1 MRVSRPK
8 HSFVRSSSLSR
19 RTLLKGSAA
28 AGVTTALGSRIHA
41 FASAGGRF
49 SNGSATLYQATP
61 SVDISGTSLN
71 ILQWS
76 HFVPSYDT
84 WFDQFV
90 QEWATAN
97 GVTATVDHVNTAD
110 IPAAFA
116 AEISAEQGHDLIE
129 HIASLAYLEKSVL
142 NLQDV
147 WDEAIK
153 RHGEPVENARLNS
166 YNPTTD
172 TYYSFAHGFA
182 PDPAN
187 YRKSLWEAIDF
198 PDGPSTFDELLEGG
212 TRIWNEQGVQMGLGM
227 SQEIDSQ
234 MAAQTLI
241 WAFGGAIQDENEKVT
256 INSPETIEAVNFMK
270 ELFTSC
276 MTPEVF
282 SWNAASNNQLL
293 VAGQASYILNSI
305 SAFRTAQEQQPETAA
320 DIFFSTPL
328 VGPAGEE
335 RALAHAHAAMAYQI
349 PTYSQNQD
357 TAKEFLLH
365 LVANY
370 EAACLGGKL
379 YNFPAFPSTVPDLLE
394 EGGPLDNDPAGAEPP
409 DKLNVLKTAN
419 DWTVNLGWPGPA
431 NALAGESQNTFVLS
445 NMMAKA
451 ARDEMTVEEAVAE
464 AEQILN
470 QIADN
475 WRSEG
480 LMGGGQ

>member
-1 MRVSRPK
+1 MRVSRPRQ
-8 HSFVRSSSLSR
+8 SVRSSFSR
-19 RTLLKGSAA
+19 RTLLRAGAA

-41 FASAGGRF
+41 FAAAGGRF
-49 SNGSATLYQATP
+49 PNGTATLYQATP
-61 SVDISGTSLN
+61 TVDISGTELK

-76 HFVPSYDT
+76 HFVPSYDA

-97 GVTATVDHVNTAD
+97 GVTASVDHVNTAD

-116 AEISAEQGHDLIE
+116 AEISAGQGHDLIQ
-129 HIASLAYLEKSVL
+129 HIASLAHLEQSVL
-142 NLQDV
+142 DLKDV
-147 WDEAIK
+147 WDEAIS
-153 RHGEPVENARLNS
+153 RHGDAVENCRLNS

-172 TYYSFAHGFA
+172 KFYSFCHGYA

-187 YRKSLWEAIDF
+187 YRKSLWEAIDM
-198 PDGPSTFDELLEGG
+198 PNGPGTFQELLDGG
-212 TRIWNEQGVQMGLGM
+212 TKIWNEQGVQMGLGM

-234 MAAQTLI
+234 MAAQTMI
-241 WAFGGAIQDENEKVT
+241 WAFGGSIQDENENVT
-256 INSPETIEAVNFMK
+256 INSPEVIEAVNFMK
-270 ELFTSC
+270 QLFQSC

-305 SAFRTAQEQQPETAA
+305 SAFRTAQEQQPETAN

-328 VGPAGEE
+328 VGPAGED
-335 RALAHAHAAMAYQI
+335 RALAHAHAAMAYMI
-349 PTYSQNQD
+349 PTYSPNQD
-357 TAKEFLLH
+357 TAKEFLFH

-379 YNFPAFPSTVPDLLE
+379 YNFPAFPSVFPELTE
-394 EGGPLDNDPAGAEPP
+394 EGGPLDNDPAGAQPP
-409 DKLNVLKTAN
+409 DKLNVLKTAA

-431 NALAGESQNTFVLS
+431 NALAGQSQNEFVLS

-451 ARDEMTVEEAVAE
+451 ARDEMSVEDAVAE

-470 QIADN
+470 QMAQT
-475 WRSEG
+475 WRDQG

>member
-1 MRVSRPK
+1 MRVSRPR
-8 HSFVRSSSLSR
+8 HLSVRSSFSR
-19 RTLLKGSAA
+19 RTLLGSSAA
-28 AGVTTALGSRIHA
+28 AGLTTALGSKIHA
-41 FASAGGRF
+41 FAAAGGRF
-49 SNGSATLYQATP
+49 PNGTATLYQATP
-61 SVDISGTSLN
+61 TVDISGTELK

-116 AEISAEQGHDLIE
+116 AEISAGQGHDLVE

-142 NLQDV
+142 DMKDV
-147 WDEAIK
+147 WDEAIN

-172 TYYSFAHGFA
+172 TYYSFGHGYA

-187 YRKSLWEAIDF
+187 YRKSLWEAVDM
-198 PDGPSTFDELLEGG
+198 PDGPTTFDELLAGG

-241 WAFGGAIQDENEKVT
+241 WAFGGAIQDENENIT
-256 INSPETIEAVNFMK
+256 INTPEVIEAVNFMK
-270 ELFTSC
+270 ELFTSA

-305 SAFRTAQEQQPETAA
+305 SAFRTAQEQQPETAT

-335 RALAHAHAAMAYQI
+335 RALAHAHAAMAYMI
-349 PTYSQNQD
+349 PTYSPNQD

-365 LVANY
+365 LIANY
-370 EAACLGGKL
+370 EAAFLGGKL
-379 YNFPAFPSTVPDLLE
+379 YNFPAFPSTVPNLAE
-394 EGGPLDNDPAGAEPP
+394 EGGPLDNDPFGAEPP

-431 NALAGESQNTFVLS
+431 NALAGEAQNTFVLS

-451 ARDEMTVEEAVAE
+451 AREELSVEEAVAE
-464 AEQILN
+464 AEQLLN
-470 QIADN
+470 QIAER